1 MPKKT
6 EPKSEAPKIGTLSED
21 CLRRLEDAFSLGC
34 SDAEACCFAGVTL
47 QVFQE
52 HLKADPVF
60 KDRRE
65 ILKQRPQ
72 LLARQTVFK
81 ALKEDPQIALEY
93 LDRVSGHKP

>member
-1 MPKKT
+1 MPRKNDPNP
-6 EPKSEAPKIGTLSED
+6 EVPKIGTLNED
-21 CLRRLEDAFSLGC
+21 IIRRLEDAFSLGC

-47 QVFQE
+47 QLFQE
-52 HLKADPVF
+52 HLKSDPAF

-93 LDRVSGHKP
+93 LDRVSGRQ

>member
-1 MPKKT
+1 MPRKNDPNP
-6 EPKSEAPKIGTLSED
+6 EVPKIGTLNED
-21 CLRRLEDAFSLGC
+21 IIRRLEDAFSLGC

-52 HLKADPVF
+52 HLKSDPAF

-93 LDRVSGHKP
+93 LDRVNGR

>member
-1 MPKKT
+1 MPKRND
-6 EPKSEAPKIGTLSED
+6 PKPEAPKIGTLSED
-21 CLRRLEDAFSLGC
+21 IIRRLEDAFSLGC
-34 SDAEACCFAGVTL
+34 SDVEACCFAGVTL

-52 HLKADPVF
+52 HLKVDQAF

-93 LDRVSGHKP
+93 LDRVSGSK

>member
-1 MPKKT
+1 
-6 EPKSEAPKIGTLSED
+6 L
-21 CLRRLEDAFSLGC
+21 
-34 SDAEACCFAGVTL
+34 AEVSARPT
-47 QVFQE
+47 
-52 HLKADPVF
+52 DPVL

-93 LDRVSGHKP
+93 LDRVSGSNKC

>member
-1 MPKKT
+1 MPKRND
-6 EPKSEAPKIGTLSED
+6 PKPEAPKIGTLSED
-21 CLRRLEDAFSLGC
+21 CVRRLEDAFSLGC
-34 SDAEACCFAGVTL
+34 SDAEACCFAGITL
-47 QVFQE
+47 QIFQE
-52 HLKADPVF
+52 HLKIDQAF

-93 LDRVSGHKP
+93 LDRVSGKQ

>member
-1 MPKKT
+1 MPKRND
-6 EPKSEAPKIGTLSED
+6 PKPEAPKIGILSED
-21 CLRRLEDAFSLGC
+21 IIRRFEDAFSLGC

-52 HLKADPVF
+52 HLKADPAF

-72 LLARQTVFK
+72 LLARQTIFK

-93 LDRVSGHKP
+93 LDRVSGR

>member
-6 EPKSEAPKIGTLSED
+6 ESTPEVPKVGVLNAD

-34 SDAEACCFAGVTL
+34 SDAEACCFAGITL

-52 HLKADPVF
+52 HLKADPAF

-93 LDRVSGHKP
+93 LDRVGGRQ

>member
-1 MPKKT
+1 MPKRNDPKT
-6 EPKSEAPKIGTLSED
+6 EAPKSDVLSED
-21 CLRRLEDAFSLGC
+21 MIRRLEDAFSLGC
-34 SDAEACCFAGVTL
+34 TDAEACCFAGVTL

-52 HLKADPVF
+52 HLKVDQAF
-60 KDRRE
+60 KNRRE

-93 LDRVSGHKP
+93 LDRVSGSK

>member
-1 MPKKT
+1 MPKRNDSK
-6 EPKSEAPKIGTLSED
+6 PEAPTSGALSED
-21 CLRRLEDAFSLGC
+21 IIRRLEDAFSLGC
-34 SDAEACCFAGVTL
+34 TDAEACCFAGVTL
-47 QVFQE
+47 QSFQE
-52 HLKADPVF
+52 HLKADPAF

-93 LDRVSGHKP
+93 LDRVSGKQ

>member
-1 MPKKT
+1 MPRKNDPKP
-6 EPKSEAPKIGTLSED
+6 EPQKPDTLSED

-52 HLKADPVF
+52 HLKSDPTF

-93 LDRVSGHKP
+93 LDRVSGR